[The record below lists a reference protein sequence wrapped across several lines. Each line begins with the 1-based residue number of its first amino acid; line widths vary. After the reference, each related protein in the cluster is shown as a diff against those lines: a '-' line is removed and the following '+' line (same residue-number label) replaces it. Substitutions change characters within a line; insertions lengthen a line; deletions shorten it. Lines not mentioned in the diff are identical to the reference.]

1 MSRPQ
6 SNRISPDPRTDLPRP
21 PVDRYSK
28 VDDRTSLKKKRL
40 PLYIGSVLLIILIL
54 IAAAASLS
62 KQVRHQLELSIVR
75 QPTPYTQLYF
85 SHLAA
90 LPGKLK
96 VDQKNTFDFTIVND
110 ENRSYHY
117 TYAISLDDP
126 KTQVVISRGAVTIDN
141 GSSATR
147 AVTIVP
153 KDRKARYLITIA
165 LEGVNQSIHFYGQT
179 S

>member
-1 MSRPQ
+1 
-6 SNRISPDPRTDLPRP
+6 
-21 PVDRYSK
+21 
-28 VDDRTSLKKKRL
+28 L
-40 PLYIGSVLLIILIL
+40 PLYIGAGLIIILIL

-75 QPTPYTQLYF
+75 QPAPYTQLYF

-90 LPGKLK
+90 LPEKLK
-96 VDQKNTFDFTIVND
+96 VDQKNTFDFTIIND

-117 TYAISLDDP
+117 TYSISLDDP
-126 KTQVVISRGAVTIDN
+126 KTHLVVSRETVTIDN

-147 AVTIVP
+147 AVTVVP
-153 KDRKARYLITIA
+153 KDHKARYLITVA